1 MRVSLQWGHCRRDS
15 RAWGLGAWVRPVA
28 CVEAPVLASQGFER
42 GGCGALLDLEGFQP
56 RSALS
61 DVTFQGID

>member
-1 MRVSLQWGHCRRDS
+1 MT
-15 RAWGLGAWVRPVA
+15 AWGLGAWVRPVA
-28 CVEAPVLASQGFER
+28 CVEAPVLTSRGLER
-42 GGCGALLDLEGFQP
+42 GGRGALLDLGGFQS